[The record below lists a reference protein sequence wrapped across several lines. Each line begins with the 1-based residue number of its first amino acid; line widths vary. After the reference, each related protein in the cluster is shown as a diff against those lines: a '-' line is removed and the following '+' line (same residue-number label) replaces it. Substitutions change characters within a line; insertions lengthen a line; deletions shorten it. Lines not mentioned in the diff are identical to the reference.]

1 MCVFVCVWS
10 TTALHTVNLWSS
22 NKSRLEEILCAK
34 RTRFRPSCGAS
45 FTGETHATQHN
56 YFLYIYVFVSRHR
69 VLRFPSVR
77 FLRAIHKSIASLVLR
92 EDTQAVRFAWCVV
105 SVWVWV
111 IYLVASCALRF
122 TWNVDSKSSATPH
135 IASRCCCI
143 EHSRRAYISMRA
155 LRIEWIVLHIYI
167 YLYIYIFSVRACLVF
182 GAGKLLYKFSGFTY
196 TASGWL
202 EHRTLHILSS
212 SIPNWCCLLG
222 DKWFIKRYAR
232 FENGS
237 DLGLNINCE

>member
-56 YFLYIYVFVSRHR
+56 YFIYIYVFVSRHR

-111 IYLVASCALRF
+111 ISGRVVSCVAFHVKRGFKIKCNTAYSIPLLLHWTLAPSLYFHAR
-122 TWNVDSKSSATPH
+122 TSHRVDSTTH
-135 IASRCCCI
+135 I
-143 EHSRRAYISMRA
+143 
-155 LRIEWIVLHIYI
+155 HIFI
-167 YLYIYIFSVRACLVF
+167 YLYI
-182 GAGKLLYKFSGFTY
+182 
-196 TASGWL
+196 
-202 EHRTLHILSS
+202 
-212 SIPNWCCLLG
+212 
-222 DKWFIKRYAR
+222 
-232 FENGS
+232 
-237 DLGLNINCE
+237 